1 MLHSYFRCLV
11 TGSRDS
17 PVTINAEEPFWLSK
31 MLYLFGCRKT
41 CQIKHYHEWVQCQIT
56 LHFQSP
62 SENCTPAVWSPLI
75 PCGIMAWEQSVKSR
89 GEVGV
94 GGGGVPNETDWNEM
108 CLRPCTFRGKKLS
121 GPKRHIV
128 YIHHGQQ
135 RLFLV
140 TQWSCAAANNKVL
153 FFISVFE
160 SFLTNSTFTKRNTKK
175 YGNMIFEFNQN
186 FSFLIFCNI
195 SENSPPHVYLE
206 FFGFFVCTATERCQW
221 RQNGCSG

>member
-1 MLHSYFRCLV
+1 MSEYSARLLCTFSLRQKTVRLLYDLRWYLV
-11 TGSRDS
+11 ALWRENSLWRAGGR
-17 PVTINAEEPFWLSK
+17 
-31 MLYLFGCRKT
+31 
-41 CQIKHYHEWVQCQIT
+41 WV
-56 LHFQSP
+56 
-62 SENCTPAVWSPLI
+62 W
-75 PCGIMAWEQSVKSR
+75 G
-89 GEVGV
+89 